1 MTDDPDE
8 VDRLLAGEQPHLV
21 LLDLVLPGTD
31 GFELMNCLPAVL
43 ELPVIILSGR
53 GRGQDIAEA
62 FDMGVADYIVKPF
75 SPAELL
81 ARIRAALH
89 KRVMYQQ
96 SKALEPYRMGDL
108 TINYVERSVTMAGAP
123 VRLTPTEY
131 KLLYELSTNAGSV
144 VTHDQLLE
152 RVWGQEHP
160 ADQRLLRSFVKNLR
174 HKLGD
179 DARRPSYIF
188 TESGVGY
195 RLASP

>member
-1 MTDDPDE
+1 
-8 VDRLLAGEQPHLV
+8 
-21 LLDLVLPGTD
+21 
-31 GFELMNCLPAVL
+31 MNRIPAVL
-43 ELPVIILSGR
+43 EVPVIILSGR
-53 GRGQDIAEA
+53 GQGQDIAKA

-89 KRVMYQQ
+89 KRIMYQQ
-96 SKALEPYRMGDL
+96 SKALEPYLRGDL

-144 VTHDQLLE
+144 VTHDQLLA
-152 RVWGQEHP
+152 RVWGQAHP
-160 ADQRLLRSFVKNLR
+160 ADQRLLRSFVRSLR

-195 RLASP
+195 RMATP